1 MTANGHSLLTTS
13 IPKLMF
19 LINFLWMYKMK
30 IYSILTVFLTTF
42 LLTAC
47 NSEPSEKDIYNAFKS
62 VVDRSNASMKALDSR
77 IPEKYLLRIDYVK
90 KVSCSKEANNVY
102 NCIVDA
108 SISNNKQTKPIKL
121 VKADGVWKE
130 VQ

>member
-1 MTANGHSLLTTS
+1 
-13 IPKLMF
+13 
-19 LINFLWMYKMK
+19 MK
-30 IYSILTVFLTTF
+30 TYSILAVILSTF

-62 VVDRSNASMKALDSR
+62 VVDRSNASMKALNSS
-77 IPEKYLLRIDYVK
+77 IPEKDLLRIDYVK
-90 KVSCSKEANNVY
+90 KLSCTEEANNVY

-108 SISNNKQTKPIKL
+108 SISNMKQTKPVKL
-121 VKADGVWKE
+121 VKADGVWNE

>member
-1 MTANGHSLLTTS
+1 
-13 IPKLMF
+13 
-19 LINFLWMYKMK
+19 MK
-30 IYSILTVFLTTF
+30 TYSILTVILSTF

-47 NSEPSEKDIYNAFKS
+47 NSEPSEKDIFNVFKS
-62 VVDRSNASMKALDSR
+62 VVDKSNASMKALNSS
-77 IPEKYLLRIDYVK
+77 IPEKDLLRIDYVK
-90 KVSCSKEANNVY
+90 KVSCTEEANNVY

-108 SISNNKQTKPIKL
+108 SISNMKQTKPVKL

>member
-1 MTANGHSLLTTS
+1 
-13 IPKLMF
+13 
-19 LINFLWMYKMK
+19 MK
-30 IYSILTVFLTTF
+30 IYSILTVILTAC

-47 NSEPSEKDIYNAFKS
+47 NSEPSQDDIYNVFKN
-62 VVDRSNASMKALDSR
+62 VVDRSNASMKALNSS
-77 IPEKYLLRIDYVK
+77 IPEKDLLRIDYVK
-90 KVSCSKEANNVY
+90 KVSCTEEANNVY

-108 SISNNKQTKPIKL
+108 SISNMKQTKPVKL

>member
-1 MTANGHSLLTTS
+1 
-13 IPKLMF
+13 
-19 LINFLWMYKMK
+19 MK
-30 IYSILTVFLTTF
+30 TYSILAVILSTF

-62 VVDRSNASMKALDSR
+62 VVDRSNASMKALNSS
-77 IPEKYLLRIDYVK
+77 IPEKDLLRIDYVK
-90 KVSCSKEANNVY
+90 KLSCTEETNNVY

-108 SISNNKQTKPIKL
+108 SISNMKQTKPVKL

-130 VQ
+130 VQYYSIAPA

>member
-1 MTANGHSLLTTS
+1 
-13 IPKLMF
+13 
-19 LINFLWMYKMK
+19 MK
-30 IYSILTVFLTTF
+30 TYSILAVILSTF

-62 VVDRSNASMKALDSR
+62 VVDRSNASMKSLNSN
-77 IPEKYLLRIDYVK
+77 IPEKDLLRIDYVK
-90 KVSCSKEANNVY
+90 KLSCTEEANNVY

-108 SISNNKQTKPIKL
+108 SISNMKQTKPVKL

>member
-1 MTANGHSLLTTS
+1 
-13 IPKLMF
+13 
-19 LINFLWMYKMK
+19 MK
-30 IYSILTVFLTTF
+30 TYSILAVILSTF

-62 VVDRSNASMKALDSR
+62 VVDRSNASMKALNSN
-77 IPEKYLLRIDYVK
+77 IPEKDLLRIDYVK
-90 KVSCSKEANNVY
+90 KLSCTEEANNVY

-108 SISNNKQTKPIKL
+108 SISNIKQTKPVNL

>member
-1 MTANGHSLLTTS
+1 
-13 IPKLMF
+13 
-19 LINFLWMYKMK
+19 MK
-30 IYSILTVFLTTF
+30 TYSILAVILSTF

-62 VVDRSNASMKALDSR
+62 VVDRSNASMKALNSS
-77 IPEKYLLRIDYVK
+77 IPEKDLLRIDYVK
-90 KVSCSKEANNVY
+90 KLSCTEEAKNVY

-108 SISNNKQTKPIKL
+108 SISNMKQTKPVKL
-121 VKADGVWKE
+121 VKADAVWKE

>member
-1 MTANGHSLLTTS
+1 
-13 IPKLMF
+13 
-19 LINFLWMYKMK
+19 MK
-30 IYSILTVFLTTF
+30 IYSILTVILTTC

-47 NSEPSEKDIYNAFKS
+47 NSEPSQDDIYNAFKI
-62 VVDRSNASMKALDSR
+62 VVDRSNASMKALNSS
-77 IPEKYLLRIDYVK
+77 IPEKDLLRIDYIK
-90 KVSCSKEANNVY
+90 KVSCTEEANNIY

-108 SISNNKQTKPIKL
+108 SISNMKQTKPVKL

>member
-1 MTANGHSLLTTS
+1 
-13 IPKLMF
+13 
-19 LINFLWMYKMK
+19 MK
-30 IYSILTVFLTTF
+30 IYSIITVIITTF

-47 NSEPSEKDIYNAFKS
+47 NNEPSQDDIYNVFKS
-62 VVDRSNASMKALDSR
+62 VVDRSNASMKALNSS
-77 IPEKYLLRIDYVK
+77 IPEKDLLRIDYVK
-90 KVSCSKEANNVY
+90 KVSCTEEANNVY

-108 SISNNKQTKPIKL
+108 SISNMKQTKPVKL

>member
-1 MTANGHSLLTTS
+1 
-13 IPKLMF
+13 
-19 LINFLWMYKMK
+19 MK
-30 IYSILTVFLTTF
+30 TYSILAVILSTF

-47 NSEPSEKDIYNAFKS
+47 NSEPSEKDIFNVFKS
-62 VVDRSNASMKALDSR
+62 VVDKSNASMKALNSS
-77 IPEKYLLRIDYVK
+77 IPEKDLLRIDYVK
-90 KVSCSKEANNVY
+90 KLSCTEEANNVY

-108 SISNNKQTKPIKL
+108 SISNMKQTKPVKL

>member
-1 MTANGHSLLTTS
+1 
-13 IPKLMF
+13 
-19 LINFLWMYKMK
+19 MK
-30 IYSILTVFLTTF
+30 IYSILTVILTTC

-47 NSEPSEKDIYNAFKS
+47 NSEPSQDDIYNAFKI
-62 VVDRSNASMKALDSR
+62 VVDRSNASMKALNSS
-77 IPEKYLLRIDYVK
+77 IPEKDLLRIDYIK
-90 KVSCSKEANNVY
+90 KVSCTEEANNVY

-108 SISNNKQTKPIKL
+108 SISNMKQTKPVKL

>member
-1 MTANGHSLLTTS
+1 
-13 IPKLMF
+13 
-19 LINFLWMYKMK
+19 MK
-30 IYSILTVFLTTF
+30 TYSILAVILSTF

-62 VVDRSNASMKALDSR
+62 VVDRSNASMKALNSS
-77 IPEKYLLRIDYVK
+77 IPEKDLLRIDYVK
-90 KVSCSKEANNVY
+90 KLSCTEEANNVY

-108 SISNNKQTKPIKL
+108 SISNMKQTKPVKL
-121 VKADGVWKE
+121 MKADGVWKE

>member
-1 MTANGHSLLTTS
+1 
-13 IPKLMF
+13 
-19 LINFLWMYKMK
+19 MK
-30 IYSILTVFLTTF
+30 TYSILAVILSTF

-62 VVDRSNASMKALDSR
+62 AVDRSNASMKALNSS
-77 IPEKYLLRIDYVK
+77 IPEKDLLRIDYVK
-90 KVSCSKEANNVY
+90 KLSCTEEANNVY

-108 SISNNKQTKPIKL
+108 SISNMKQTKPVKL

>member
-1 MTANGHSLLTTS
+1 
-13 IPKLMF
+13 
-19 LINFLWMYKMK
+19 MK
-30 IYSILTVFLTTF
+30 TYAIITIILSTF

-47 NSEPSEKDIYNAFKS
+47 DSEPSDKDIYNVFKS
-62 VVDRSNASMKALDSR
+62 VVDRSNASMKSLNSS
-77 IPEKYLLRIDYVK
+77 IPEKDLLRIDYVK
-90 KVSCSKEANNVY
+90 KVSCTEEANNVY

-108 SISNNKQTKPIKL
+108 SISNMKQTKPVKL

>member
-1 MTANGHSLLTTS
+1 
-13 IPKLMF
+13 
-19 LINFLWMYKMK
+19 MK
-30 IYSILTVFLTTF
+30 IYSILTVILTTC

-47 NSEPSEKDIYNAFKS
+47 NSEPSQDDIYNVFKN
-62 VVDRSNASMKALDSR
+62 VVDRSNASMKALNSS
-77 IPEKYLLRIDYVK
+77 IPEKDLLRIDYVK
-90 KVSCSKEANNVY
+90 KVSCTEEANNVY

-108 SISNNKQTKPIKL
+108 SISNMKPTKPVKL

>member
-1 MTANGHSLLTTS
+1 MQQSLLAV
-13 IPKLMF
+13 
-19 LINFLWMYKMK
+19 
-30 IYSILTVFLTTF
+30 ILSTF

-62 VVDRSNASMKALDSR
+62 VVDRSNASMKTLNSS
-77 IPEKYLLRIDYVK
+77 IPEKDLLRIDYVK
-90 KVSCSKEANNVY
+90 KLSCTEEANNVY

-108 SISNNKQTKPIKL
+108 SISNMKQTKPVKL

>member
-1 MTANGHSLLTTS
+1 
-13 IPKLMF
+13 
-19 LINFLWMYKMK
+19 MK
-30 IYSILTVFLTTF
+30 IYSILTVILTTC

-47 NSEPSEKDIYNAFKS
+47 NSEPSQDDIYNVFKN
-62 VVDRSNASMKALDSR
+62 VVDRSNASMKSLNSS
-77 IPEKYLLRIDYVK
+77 IPEKDLLRIDYVK
-90 KVSCSKEANNVY
+90 KVSCTEEANNVY

-108 SISNNKQTKPIKL
+108 SISNMKQTKPIKL

>member
-1 MTANGHSLLTTS
+1 
-13 IPKLMF
+13 
-19 LINFLWMYKMK
+19 MK
-30 IYSILTVFLTTF
+30 IYSILTVILTTC

-47 NSEPSEKDIYNAFKS
+47 NSEPSQYDIYNAFKI
-62 VVDRSNASMKALDSR
+62 VVDRSNASMKAINSS
-77 IPEKYLLRIDYVK
+77 IPEKDLLRIDYVK
-90 KVSCSKEANNVY
+90 KVSCTEEANNVY

-108 SISNNKQTKPIKL
+108 SISNMKQTKPVKL

>member
-1 MTANGHSLLTTS
+1 
-13 IPKLMF
+13 
-19 LINFLWMYKMK
+19 MK
-30 IYSILTVFLTTF
+30 TYSILAVILSTF

-62 VVDRSNASMKALDSR
+62 VVDRSNASMKTLNSS
-77 IPEKYLLRIDYVK
+77 IPEKDLLRIDYVK
-90 KVSCSKEANNVY
+90 KLSCTEEANNVY

-108 SISNNKQTKPIKL
+108 SISNMKQTKPVKLIKS
-121 VKADGVWKE
+121 DGVWKE

>member
-1 MTANGHSLLTTS
+1 
-13 IPKLMF
+13 
-19 LINFLWMYKMK
+19 MK
-30 IYSILTVFLTTF
+30 TCSILAVILSTF

-62 VVDRSNASMKALDSR
+62 VVDRSNASMKALNSS
-77 IPEKYLLRIDYVK
+77 IPEKDLLRIDYVK
-90 KVSCSKEANNVY
+90 KLSCTEEANNVY

-108 SISNNKQTKPIKL
+108 SISNMKQTKPVKL

>member
-1 MTANGHSLLTTS
+1 
-13 IPKLMF
+13 
-19 LINFLWMYKMK
+19 MK
-30 IYSILTVFLTTF
+30 IYSILTVILTTC

-47 NSEPSEKDIYNAFKS
+47 NSEPSQDDIYNVFKN
-62 VVDRSNASMKALDSR
+62 VVDRSNASMKALNSS
-77 IPEKYLLRIDYVK
+77 IPEKDLLRIDYAK
-90 KVSCSKEANNVY
+90 KVSCTEEANNVY

-108 SISNNKQTKPIKL
+108 SISNMKQTKPVKL

>member
-1 MTANGHSLLTTS
+1 
-13 IPKLMF
+13 
-19 LINFLWMYKMK
+19 MK
-30 IYSILTVFLTTF
+30 KYSILAVILSTF

-62 VVDRSNASMKALDSR
+62 VVDRSNASMKALNSS
-77 IPEKYLLRIDYVK
+77 IPEKDLLRIDYVK
-90 KVSCSKEANNVY
+90 KLSCTEEANNVY

-108 SISNNKQTKPIKL
+108 SISNMKQTKPVKL

>member
-1 MTANGHSLLTTS
+1 
-13 IPKLMF
+13 
-19 LINFLWMYKMK
+19 MK
-30 IYSILTVFLTTF
+30 TYSILAVILSTF

-47 NSEPSEKDIYNAFKS
+47 NSEPCEKDIYNAFKS
-62 VVDRSNASMKALDSR
+62 VVDRSNASMKTLNSS
-77 IPEKYLLRIDYVK
+77 IPEKDLLRIDYVK
-90 KVSCSKEANNVY
+90 KLSCTEEANNVY

-108 SISNNKQTKPIKL
+108 SISNMKQTKPVKL

>member
-1 MTANGHSLLTTS
+1 
-13 IPKLMF
+13 
-19 LINFLWMYKMK
+19 MK
-30 IYSILTVFLTTF
+30 IYSIITVIITTF

-47 NSEPSEKDIYNAFKS
+47 NNEPSQDDIYNVFKN
-62 VVDRSNASMKALDSR
+62 VVDRSNASMKALNSS
-77 IPEKYLLRIDYVK
+77 IPEKDLLRIDYVK
-90 KVSCSKEANNVY
+90 KVSCTEEANNVY

-108 SISNNKQTKPIKL
+108 SISNMKQTKPVKL

>member
-1 MTANGHSLLTTS
+1 
-13 IPKLMF
+13 
-19 LINFLWMYKMK
+19 MK
-30 IYSILTVFLTTF
+30 IHSILTVILTTC

-47 NSEPSEKDIYNAFKS
+47 NSEPSQDDIYNAFKN
-62 VVDRSNASMKALDSR
+62 VVDRANASRKAFDSR
-77 IPEKYLLRIDYVK
+77 VSEKDLLRIDYVK
-90 KVSCSKEANNVY
+90 KVTCSEEANNVY

>member
-1 MTANGHSLLTTS
+1 
-13 IPKLMF
+13 
-19 LINFLWMYKMK
+19 MK
-30 IYSILTVFLTTF
+30 TYSILAVILSTF

-62 VVDRSNASMKALDSR
+62 VVDRSNASMKALNSSM
-77 IPEKYLLRIDYVK
+77 PEKDLLRIDYVK
-90 KVSCSKEANNVY
+90 KLSCTEEAKNVY

-108 SISNNKQTKPIKL
+108 SISNMKQTKPVKL

-130 VQ
+130 IQQ

>member
-1 MTANGHSLLTTS
+1 
-13 IPKLMF
+13 
-19 LINFLWMYKMK
+19 MK
-30 IYSILTVFLTTF
+30 TYSILAVILSTF

-77 IPEKYLLRIDYVK
+77 VSEKDLLRIDYVK
-90 KVSCSKEANNVY
+90 KVSCTEEANNVY

-108 SISNNKQTKPIKL
+108 SISNMKQTKPVKL
-121 VKADGVWKE
+121 IISDGVWKE